1 MSGYFIFIWKC
12 YGCMY
17 VELWE
22 EYADTE
28 DSGSGLTKECPKC
41 KRIMNPMGSLK
52 KRLEEGG
59 KE

>member
-1 MSGYFIFIWKC
+1 MSGYFFFMWKC
-12 YGCMY
+12 NCGY

-41 KRIMNPMGSLK
+41 KGIMNAMGSLK
-52 KRLEEGG
+52 RRLEDGG
-59 KE
+59 KL

>member
-1 MSGYFIFIWKC
+1 
-12 YGCMY
+12 MY